1 MDIKK
6 LNILTSTGPNWR
18 SYIIQIQAA
27 ARILDCWDVIK
38 WEALGTNPQTWDL
51 LPFPTSTTQIVEA
64 ELATA
69 KIAWNKK
76 NFQALGSTQGTM
88 SPALW

>member
-38 WEALGTNPQTWDL
+38 WEALGTNPQT
-51 LPFPTSTTQIVEA
+51 
-64 ELATA
+64 
-69 KIAWNKK
+69 
-76 NFQALGSTQGTM
+76 
-88 SPALW
+88 